1 MRELFNWYITSGGA
15 LVVYKCTLNVFNVRN
30 GFENIE
36 NKITKRERRILM
48 SNLVI
53 TFMLMCMLINPA
65 DLGPINQED
74 LNLPQDTK
82 TKATVK
88 SAVTNRDNDGG
99 DFGEEEIFHEDVFFD
114 PGDPS
119 IMCMEIL
126 EDGRERYYVTKGGEV
141 VSEVICGTPY
151 PEPNLTEGEQER
163 KDNEETAEGEVPNTE
178 ANVEPQVL
186 EASAK

>member
-1 MRELFNWYITSGGA
+1 
-15 LVVYKCTLNVFNVRN
+15 
-30 GFENIE
+30 
-36 NKITKRERRILM
+36 M

-82 TKATVK
+82 TEMAEK
-88 SAVTNRDNDGG
+88 SVISSRDRDGDDDNDDN
-99 DFGEEEIFHEDVFFD
+99 DFVEESILSEDWFFD
-114 PGDPS
+114 PDDPETWKNVPLQSAYLIPGTPS
-119 IMCMEIL
+119 IMGQEIL
-126 EDGRERYYVTKGGEV
+126 EDGRVRYYVTKGEEV

-178 ANVEPQVL
+178 ANVEPKVL